1 MVKRLLSVIMITAF
15 AMIDSLA
22 QPKAAPPDAVD
33 WCRGIVVSHVVSK
46 VDIDRRGT
54 PVHRESGSVVS
65 LNRGRVNAY
74 HRARDLAL
82 ENIARL
88 VREIRID
95 GDTMLSDLI
104 EEDETAQRRIAN
116 VIATRVKVRE
126 FPTGFAESTCRAELK
141 IGDILHAVPY
151 AYPGDDFPVRTDNP
165 IPTRYTSLV
174 VDTRGLHVE
183 PMILPSVY
191 NENGLEV
198 YGRNYVDIRYAGK
211 YGIASYASTDDE
223 AMKSR
228 IAGDHPFYTVAIKEL
243 KGCPVISDRDIR
255 KLFSSEET
263 MGHLKKC
270 RVIFIIDKKKKR

>member
-22 QPKAAPPDAVD
+22 QPKALTTNAVD
-33 WCRGIVVSHVVSK
+33 WRQGVVVAHVVSK
-46 VDIDRRGT
+46 VDIDQRGT

-65 LNRGRVNAY
+65 LNRGRIHAY
-74 HRARDLAL
+74 HRARELAV
-82 ENIARL
+82 EHIARL
-88 VREIRID
+88 AREIRVD
-95 GDTMLSDLI
+95 ADTMLSELI
-104 EEDETAQRRIAN
+104 EENETVQKRLAD
-116 VIATRVKVRE
+116 VIASRVKVRE
-126 FPTGFAESTCRAELK
+126 YPTGFAETMCRAELK
-141 IGDILHAVPY
+141 IGDLLLAVPY
-151 AYPGDDFPVRTDNP
+151 AYPGDEFPVRIDNP

-211 YGIASYASTDDE
+211 YGIASYANTDDE

-228 IAGDHPFYTVAIKEL
+228 IAGDHPFYTVAIKDI

-255 KLFSSEET
+255 KIFSSEET
-263 MGHLKKC
+263 VEQLKKC
-270 RVIFIIDKKKKR
+270 RVIFIIDKKKKG